1 MASFGKLSY
10 AQKQCVAGVGKLMQQ
25 SSMIFE
31 GARVGVAVSGG
42 VDSFTLLHV
51 MRIRQAIVP
60 FPFEIMALHVNPGFD
75 PGEHAPLAAYLA
87 EHGVPGHLEVTDYGP
102 RAHSEENRAN
112 SPCFYCAML
121 RRKRLFDLCRAHN
134 LTHLAFGHTVDDL
147 AATFFMNILQ
157 NGRVEGMSHKEP
169 FFHGRLMVIRPSLG
183 VEKKY
188 IKAAARQWGLP
199 TWTNTCP
206 SNGISKRDE
215 ISRWLTDTWR
225 QDARIKN
232 NVFNALR
239 RHQLDLK

>member
-1 MASFGKLSY
+1 MASFGKLSF

-25 SSMIFE
+25 SAMVFE

-51 MRIRQAIVP
+51 LRIRQAIVP
-60 FPFEIMALHVNPGFD
+60 FPFEIMALHVNPGFL
-75 PGEHAPLAAYLA
+75 PQEHAPLADYLA
-87 EHGVPGHLEVTDYGP
+87 EHGVSGHLEVTDYGP
-102 RAHSEENRAN
+102 RAHTDENRAN

-121 RRKRLFDLCRAHN
+121 RRKRLFELCRAYG
-134 LTHLAFGHTVDDL
+134 LTHLAFGHNVDDL
-147 AATFFMNILQ
+147 ASTFFMNILQ
-157 NGRVEGMSHKEP
+157 NGRVEGMSHVES
-169 FFHGRLMVIRPSLG
+169 FFNGRLTVIRPALG

-188 IKAAARQWGLP
+188 IRAAARQWKLP
-199 TWTNTCP
+199 IWENTCP
-206 SNGISKRDE
+206 SNGVSKRDE
-215 ISRWLTDTWR
+215 ISRWLADTWR